1 MQLHCSE
8 PVKESADIHQQ
19 PSAQPRIGGIYR
31 SPLLNN
37 PASLDPAH
45 VEDIYGISVVNQV
58 FDGLV
63 RFNPDLLITP
73 ALAESWKIE
82 DGGTVY
88 RFFLRDNARFHH
100 GRPVTSR
107 DVVFSLR
114 RLLRAEPAPSI
125 LPHLLKIAGAVEFRD
140 FDRDDLPGLSEP
152 NDLEVLVRL
161 KEPHSPFLA
170 AMGMHQAKVVP
181 ESEVLRDEAGFGHH
195 PIGSGP
201 FAFASWDAI
210 SIRLRRFPGYF
221 GGPAYL
227 DGLHYAIYPGGKIE
241 EALVDFQAGKLD
253 DLPVHGK
260 VRQAMEGLAG
270 IKRLRR
276 PSLSLLFYGI
286 NCQNSLLQH
295 AGLRKALSMT
305 IDRQK
310 LTDSVYIG
318 QFEPARSI
326 MPPGISGYN
335 PDRPKVADD
344 PAAAQDMLDQ
354 SLRERLSGMPPL
366 EIVSGSSSPLAKA
379 EIEFVRRCWAALGIS
394 VEPKFIPDW
403 ANFQGYLK
411 TDQVQI
417 YRYAWFVDLPDPD
430 NIFQALFGSDSSVN
444 YMHFKSGLL
453 DNMLRLARRTLLPTE
468 RAAMYQEMEDLVL
481 ASQPLIPLVHLSI
494 DHVYHA
500 NVHGVQLSAL
510 GDHVTSFHKV
520 WLDPSPG
527 PGN

>member
-1 MQLHCSE
+1 MQLNCSE
-8 PVKESADIHQQ
+8 PVKEAPGVHQQ
-19 PSAQPRIGGIYR
+19 TSAQPRIGGIYR

-37 PASLDPAH
+37 PASLDPAR

-63 RFNPDLLITP
+63 RFNPELLIIP

-82 DGGTVY
+82 EGGTVY
-88 RFFLRDNARFHH
+88 RFFLRDIARFHN
-100 GRPVTSR
+100 GRPVTAR

-125 LPHLLKIAGAVEFRD
+125 LPHLLKIAGAAEFRNY
-140 FDRDDLPGLSEP
+140 DRDDLSGISES
-152 NDLEVLVRL
+152 NELEVVVRL

-181 ESEVLRDEAGFGHH
+181 ESEVLRDEAGFAHH

-201 FAFASWDAI
+201 FAFVSWDAS

-221 GGPAYL
+221 DGPAYL

-241 EALVDFQAGKLD
+241 EALADFQVHRLE

-260 VRQAMEGLAG
+260 VRQALEGLAG
-270 IKRLRR
+270 LKRLRR

-295 AGLRKALSMT
+295 AGLRKALSMA
-305 IDRQK
+305 IDREK
-310 LTDSVYIG
+310 LTESVYQG

-326 MPPGISGYN
+326 LPPGILGYD
-335 PDRPKVADD
+335 PSRPKVVNDS
-344 PAAAQDMLDQ
+344 AAAQGKLDQ
-354 SLRERLSGMPPL
+354 SLRERLSSMPPL

-379 EIEFVRRCWAALGIS
+379 EIEFVRGCWRDLGIS
-394 VEPKFIPDW
+394 IEPRFIPDW
-403 ANFQGYLK
+403 ANFQQYLK

-430 NIFQALFGSDSSVN
+430 NIFQALFGSDSTVN
-444 YMHFKSGLL
+444 YMHFQSGSL
-453 DNMLRLARRTLLPTE
+453 DNMLRFARRTILPTE

-481 ASQPLIPLVHLSI
+481 AAQPLIPLVHLSI

-500 NVHGVQLSAL
+500 NVHGIQLSAL

>member
-1 MQLHCSE
+1 MQLSCSE
-8 PVKESADIHQQ
+8 PVKESANINQQ
-19 PSAQPRIGGIYR
+19 SSAQPRIGGVYR

-45 VEDIYGISVVNQV
+45 IEDIYGISVVNQV

-63 RFNPDLLITP
+63 RFNPELLITP

-100 GRPVTSR
+100 GRAVTSR
-107 DVVFSLR
+107 DVVFSLC

-125 LPHLLKIAGAVEFRD
+125 LPHLLKIVGAAEFRG
-140 FDRDDLPGLSEP
+140 FDRNDLPGLSEP
-152 NDLEVLVRL
+152 NDLEVVVRL

-181 ESEVLRDEAGFGHH
+181 ESEVLRDEAGFAHH

-201 FAFASWDAI
+201 FAFVSWDAT
-210 SIRLRRFPGYF
+210 SIRLKRFPGYF

-241 EALVDFQAGKLD
+241 EALADFQTRKLD

-260 VRQAMEGLAG
+260 VRQALEGLAELR
-270 IKRLRR
+270 RLRR

-286 NCQNSLLQH
+286 NNQTSLLQH
-295 AGLRKALSMT
+295 AGLRKALSMA

-310 LTDSVYIG
+310 LTDSVYQG

-326 MPPGISGYN
+326 LPPGILGYN
-335 PDRPKVADD
+335 PDRPKVVDD
-344 PAAAQDMLDQ
+344 PAAAQGMLDP
-354 SLRERLSGMPPL
+354 SLRDRLSGMPPL

-403 ANFQGYLK
+403 ASFQEYLK

-430 NIFQALFGSDSSVN
+430 NIFQALFGSDSTVN
-444 YMHFKSGLL
+444 HMRFKSGSL
-453 DNMLRLARRTLLPTE
+453 DNMLRLARRAFLPTE

-481 ASQPLIPLVHLSI
+481 AAQPLIPLVHLSI

-500 NVHGVQLSAL
+500 NVHGIQLSAL
-510 GDHVTSFHKV
+510 GDHVTSFHEV

-527 PGN
+527 PNN